1 MGSAGANA
9 NLANVSVGV
18 SGSSLWNS
26 NNNAAG
32 NGSAGAVIQ
41 DTLHFNSPDASVADP
56 EYTTVTLHIVGSMTD
71 TGQNGKHR
79 RGHRQS

>member
-41 DTLHFNSPDASVADP
+41 DTLHFNSRMPVSRIRNIP
-56 EYTTVTLHIVGSMTD
+56 
-71 TGQNGKHR
+71 R
-79 RGHRQS
+79 